1 MRIYILLFL
10 HCSGFF
16 VISFLSQNNFF
27 FDIHTWPRTYIS
39 IIKDSNYFKNIL
51 QFIFSIINWATTTL
65 MGGKRI
71 CLLHENQCLFLIQ
84 MLYPKPKMP
93 YKFRGVWPKQSGGCE
108 DCNIILIIL
117 DWNKSQHKMKS
128 IGIANPNNFPFI
140 LFVPFFLFFIFI
152 LSSEMGPH
160 KQLQL
165 QTRNKP
171 NKVSHSFQSHIC
183 RWFGV
188 SLYEHRRDLFLL
200 CLSWVVVC
208 SLLTPASSC
217 IALHAHFFSL
227 HTHAL
232 LNVRCMLADACVT
245 ECEALSTISI
255 QNEIYFSIFFYR
267 RWERERDADGTM
279 RIGRQYGFSH
289 CGHNSFWSESQAAGF
304 SSQEPS
310 VAMIFCC

>member
-1 MRIYILLFL
+1 MSVLDPNA
-10 HCSGFF
+10 
-16 VISFLSQNNFF
+16 LSQTENA
-27 FDIHTWPRTYIS
+27 
-39 IIKDSNYFKNIL
+39 L
-51 QFIFSIINWATTTL
+51 Q
-65 MGGKRI
+65 
-71 CLLHENQCLFLIQ
+71 IQ
-84 MLYPKPKMP
+84 
-93 YKFRGVWPKQSGGCE
+93 RGLTETVRGCE